1 MEGALGIFFQ
11 QSEVIA
17 AIIGAIVGGIIG
29 ILGSVATIII
39 TSIIKNRGKLVIYTN
54 NSKITYTRRDN
65 TGGFVNA
72 QSIHDAEDI
81 TVSIVCDLY
90 NQSDIP
96 KNLADFTAEI
106 SYKKAKKYFD
116 VKGTQIIE
124 GRFPLAVTLPTI
136 IIFPKQTE
144 SIHCKIHLKPTDV
157 TEYKHAG
164 VYLIAVYPDKKQFRE
179 RVLEID
185 FTKNEGT
192 GVDKNG
198 RILVLVWKRD
208 KPNAQPWKYENTL
221 GKDWSGL
228 TWGFWG
234 NNLKTVTLYFDNFSQ
249 VSFSKFKN

>member
-1 MEGALGIFFQ
+1 MSGKILPCEMEGALGIFFQ

-136 IIFPKQTE
+136 IIFPK
-144 SIHCKIHLKPTDV
+144 
-157 TEYKHAG
+157 
-164 VYLIAVYPDKKQFRE
+164 
-179 RVLEID
+179 
-185 FTKNEGT
+185 
-192 GVDKNG
+192 
-198 RILVLVWKRD
+198 
-208 KPNAQPWKYENTL
+208 
-221 GKDWSGL
+221 
-228 TWGFWG
+228 
-234 NNLKTVTLYFDNFSQ
+234 
-249 VSFSKFKN
+249 